1 MSYERSHISYA
12 ITHIYIVH
20 DKSHIY
26 VTYIC
31 YICHIRY
38 LIAFFLEFTP
48 IADNVVTVEEEMG
61 GDLLLI
67 PDVP

>member
-1 MSYERSHISYA
+1 MSHIHVTSHTCHIYHM
-12 ITHIYIVH
+12 THI
-20 DKSHIY
+20 
-26 VTYIC
+26 C
-31 YICHIRY
+31 NIRY

-67 PDVP
+67 PNVP